1 MKNPFKAVI
10 NKVKDKI
17 QEVKDD
23 KAQRD
28 KLEKWKDKL
37 ERCMEQHNTFRD
49 NCIKWDNV
57 YNGTK
62 SVDNNAYYVSDRDR
76 TQTSDARQVINIVH
90 QLVESQIQVDI
101 PKPSV
106 EIVEGQ
112 EDLERKQMIEGM
124 LTYMSEGTELERM
137 TADNERITK
146 KNGLSVFKVM
156 YNPDY
161 AAHSF
166 RGRIETTNPHSTN
179 VIPQQNVRRVED
191 MDYIFHIETRTV
203 DHVCRRYGEEF
214 REELQDDNAEYGYL
228 ENFTDTSDNYD
239 STHNSKVSVVECW
252 YKDKEGDICLIT
264 WANDTILRDE
274 PKFFYRR
281 DEQGKIIETETIQ
294 MTTTDPET
302 QQPTTQEIQ
311 VKCHVPKRFPFV
323 IWYNIPREKSYYGK
337 SDVDIVSDQQEA
349 IKKVMSSQEEK
360 LIKGTTKVF
369 VRKGSGLENKI
380 TNATLQVIA
389 CDDPV
394 NDVVTKDLKTYD
406 QDYINYYNVM
416 LQAAKDTLG
425 VTQAYQGQLESSTL
439 SGKAIQQLSQNSEG
453 RLSVKQ
459 FEKQLAF
466 RELYRL
472 YYDFLIA
479 FYDDKVPYRIADT
492 SATPNDYKYGYFDKS
507 KLVKQD
513 AAGEYYFP
521 EFDVYVNTD
530 EGLPKDKNF
539 IIQSM
544 QTALSSQ
551 LIDAVEYWT
560 VLDSIDF
567 PCAGA
572 ILEME
577 RKKQEQ
583 AQQNQQQ
590 QQKGPSTSIQFEQL
604 PASGKAQ
611 LAAQAGIQVD
621 PQEFEQ
627 MQMQEQANKQQEVIN
642 KQQVQNMQQLPQEQ
656 TVSQQQPNPQQMAQ
670 QLLSQLNPAEQQAF
684 QNASPEQQQAII
696 QQLMGGNQ

>member
-1 MKNPFKAVI
+1 MN
-10 NKVKDKI
+10 KI

-23 KAQRD
+23 QAQKD
-28 KLEKWKDKL
+28 KLQKWKDKL
-37 ERCMEQHNTFRD
+37 ERAMEQHNSFRD

-62 SVDNNAYYVSDRDR
+62 SVGNNTYYVSDRDR

-90 QLVESQIQVDI
+90 QLIESQIQVDI

-106 EIVEGQ
+106 EIIEGQ

-124 LTYMSEGTELERM
+124 LTYMSEGAELERM

-179 VIPQQNVRRVED
+179 VIPQANIKRVED
-191 MDYIFHIETRTV
+191 MDYIFHIETRTI
-203 DHVCRRYGEEF
+203 DYVCRRYGEEF
-214 REELQDDNAEYGYL
+214 RSDLEDDSAEYSYL
-228 ENFTDTSDNYD
+228 ENFTDTSDNYN
-239 STHNSKVSVVECW
+239 STQNNKVSVVECW
-252 YKDKEGDICLIT
+252 YKDKDGDVCLIT
-264 WANDTILRDE
+264 WANDVILKDE
-274 PKFFYRR
+274 PKFYYKR
-281 DEQGKIIETETIQ
+281 DEQGNIIETETVQ
-294 MTTTDPET
+294 MTTTDPNT
-302 QQPTTQEIQ
+302 QQPTQQDVEVQ
-311 VKCHVPKRFPFV
+311 CHVPKRFPFV

-337 SDVDIVSDQQEA
+337 SDVDIISDQQEA
-349 IKKVMSSQEEK
+349 IKKVISSQEEK
-360 LIKGTTKVF
+360 LIKGTSKIF

-394 NDVVTKDLKTYD
+394 SDVVTKDLKTQD

-416 LQAAKDTLG
+416 MQAARDTLG
-425 VTQAYQGQLESSTL
+425 VTQAYQGQVEGKNM
-439 SGKAIQQLSQNSEG
+439 SGRALQQLSQNSEG

-459 FEKQLAF
+459 FEKQVAF

-472 YYDFLIA
+472 YYDFLLA
-479 FYDDKVPYRIADT
+479 FYDDKVPYRIPDT
-492 SATPNDYKYGYFDKS
+492 SATPNDFKYGYFDKS
-507 KLVKQD
+507 KLLKQD
-513 AAGEYYFP
+513 AAEEYYYP
-521 EFDVYVNTD
+521 EFDIYVNTD
-530 EGLPKDKNF
+530 QGLPKDKNF

-544 QTALSSQ
+544 DKALGSG
-551 LIDAVEYWT
+551 LVDAVEYWT
-560 VLDSIDF
+560 VMESIDF

-583 AQQNQQQ
+583 AQQQT
-590 QQKGPSTSIQFEQL
+590 QQKGPNTSIQFEQL
-604 PASGKAQ
+604 PPSGKAQ

-621 PQEFEQ
+621 PQEFAQ
-627 MQMQEQANKQQEVIN
+627 MQVQEQIDKQQEVVN
-642 KQQVQNMQQLPQEQ
+642 KQMN
-656 TVSQQQPNPQQMAQ
+656 QQQTGGQQIPNQPNQIE
-670 QLLSQLNPAEQQAF
+670 QLLSRLNPAEQQAF
-684 QNASPEQQQAII
+684 QNDNPEQQQVMINQLI
-696 QQLMGGNQ
+696 DSTQQGR

>member
-1 MKNPFKAVI
+1 MNPIKAVI

-17 QEVKDD
+17 QNIKDD
-23 KAQRD
+23 QEKRD
-28 KLEKWKDKL
+28 KLQKWKNKL
-37 ERCMEQHNTFRD
+37 ERSMEQHNSFRN

-62 SVDNNAYYVSDRDR
+62 SVDNNTYYVSDRDR
-76 TQTSDARQVINIVH
+76 NNATNDARQVINIVH
-90 QLVESQIQVDI
+90 QLIESQIQVDI

-106 EIVEGQ
+106 EIIEGQ
-112 EDLERKQMIEGM
+112 EDMERKQMIEGM
-124 LTYMSEGTELERM
+124 LTYMSEGAELERM

-179 VIPQQNVRRVED
+179 VIPQQNVKRVED
-191 MDYIFHIETRTV
+191 MDYIFHIETRTI
-203 DHVCRRYGEEF
+203 DYVCRRYGEEF
-214 REELQDDNAEYGYL
+214 RADLEDDSAEYAYL
-228 ENFTDTSDNYD
+228 ENFTDTSDNYN
-239 STHNSKVSVVECW
+239 STHNNKVSVIECW
-252 YKDKEGDICLIT
+252 YKDKDGDICLLT
-264 WANDTILRDE
+264 WVNDVILRDE
-274 PKFFYRR
+274 PKFYYKR
-281 DEQGKIIETETIQ
+281 DEQDNIIETETVQ
-294 MTTTDPET
+294 MTTTDPQT
-302 QQPTTQEIQ
+302 QQPSVQDVTVQ
-311 VKCHVPKRFPFV
+311 CHVPKRFPFV

-337 SDVDIVSDQQEA
+337 SDVDIISDQQEA
-349 IKKVMSSQEEK
+349 IKKVISSQEEK
-360 LIKGTTKVF
+360 LIKGTSKIF

-389 CDDPV
+389 CDEP
-394 NDVVTKDLKTYD
+394 NTDVVVKDLKTQD

-416 LQAAKDTLG
+416 MQAARDTLG
-425 VTQAYQGQLESSTL
+425 VTQAYQGQIEGKNM
-439 SGKAIQQLSQNSEG
+439 SGRALQQLSQNSEG

-472 YYDFLIA
+472 YYDFLLA

-507 KLVKQD
+507 KLLKQD
-513 AAGEYYFP
+513 AAEEYYYP
-521 EFDVYVNTD
+521 EFDIYVNTD
-530 EGLPKDKNF
+530 QGLPKDKNF

-544 QTALSSQ
+544 DKALGSQ
-551 LIDAVEYWT
+551 LVDAVEYWT
-560 VLDSIDF
+560 VMESIDF

-583 AQQNQQQ
+583 AQQQT
-590 QQKGPSTSIQFEQL
+590 QQKGPSTSISFEQL
-604 PASGKAQ
+604 PATGKAQ

-621 PQEFEQ
+621 PQEFQQ
-627 MQMQEQANKQQEVIN
+627 MQMQEQVNKQQEVIN
-642 KQQVQNMQQLPQEQ
+642 QQAMKQPQQQ
-656 TVSQQQPNPQQMAQ
+656 TVSQQQVNQPNPIE

-684 QNASPEQQQAII
+684 ANASNEQKQAII
-696 QQLMGGNQ
+696 NQLMGGSNNGM